1 MKGKIGLVPGLL
13 LDNMTRTL
21 NSFMITNC
29 SLRISRHT
37 IYLDIGLE
45 RLTDPYW
52 MSLFIPTVSLILAAE
67 ITLFIDES
75 QFKATIGVA
84 LTTSLVMQTIYN
96 GIQEKLPENSSFKLI
111 DAWLLHGTLMPMV
124 VFVILAYNEVAKTL
138 KSENSSSKMKSPKV
152 ANSSVTVKYAADQE
166 KDNESKGSKTRT
178 LACRILIPLASTIF
192 IITFFLVIY
201 FKQ

>member
-1 MKGKIGLVPGLL
+1 MKGKIGLVPGE
-13 LDNMTRTL
+13 LDLNMKRTL
-21 NSFMITNC
+21 NSFMVTNC
-29 SLRISRHT
+29 SLRISGHT

-84 LTTSLVMQTIYN
+84 LTTGLVMQTIYN

-124 VFVILAYNEVAKTL
+124 VFVILACNCRVIGESHVRRMCADMWLISNPTNVTL
-138 KSENSSSKMKSPKV
+138 FLTSCMKRIYQSVLVLLSSK
-152 ANSSVTVKYAADQE
+152 
-166 KDNESKGSKTRT
+166 
-178 LACRILIPLASTIF
+178 
-192 IITFFLVIY
+192 
-201 FKQ
+201 